1 MSSQAITNGLGERVT
16 LKQGKLVA
24 VEAMPEGTFLAQ
36 YTGEVLTKEEMDSRL
51 KSVYQ
56 GGQALFMLPIGS
68 TAVVDA
74 TRKGSIARLG
84 GHSCDPNAE
93 VKPWLVEVSSA
104 LIRIP
109 GNCLASLRSM
119 ELSSRPWPCTVSSS
133 CQQGK
138 LSPTTSRLR
147 SSC

>member
-36 YTGEVLTKEEMDSRL
+36 YTGEVLTREEMDSRL
-51 KSVYQ
+51 NSVYQ
-56 GGQALFMLPIGS
+56 GGQALYMLPICS

-74 TRKGSIARLG
+74 TGKGSIARLG

-93 VKPWLVEVSSA
+93 VKPWLVEVRLA
-104 LIRIP
+104 LI
-109 GNCLASLRSM
+109 
-119 ELSSRPWPCTVSSS
+119 S
-133 CQQGK
+133 CQVTI
-138 LSPTTSRLR
+138 LLPSDRWR
-147 SSC
+147 

>member
-93 VKPWLVEVSSA
+93 IKPWLVEVS
-104 LIRIP
+104 LDRIQLASYCP
-109 GNCLASLRSM
+109 ASLRSM
-119 ELSSRPWPCTVSSS
+119 ELSSRHWPCAVSSN

-138 LSPTTSRLR
+138 LLPTTSRLR

>member
-1 MSSQAITNGLGERVT
+1 MANVIMARQPLEENKKEKHTDVAWSEKMVEDMFDCLDQAR
-16 LKQGKLVA
+16 
-24 VEAMPEGTFLAQ
+24 
-36 YTGEVLTKEEMDSRL
+36 EEMDSRL

-93 VKPWLVEVSSA
+93 VKPWLVEVSFA
-104 LIRIP
+104 LIQPP
-109 GNCLASLRSM
+109 GM
-119 ELSSRPWPCTVSSS
+119 
-133 CQQGK
+133 
-138 LSPTTSRLR
+138 
-147 SSC
+147 